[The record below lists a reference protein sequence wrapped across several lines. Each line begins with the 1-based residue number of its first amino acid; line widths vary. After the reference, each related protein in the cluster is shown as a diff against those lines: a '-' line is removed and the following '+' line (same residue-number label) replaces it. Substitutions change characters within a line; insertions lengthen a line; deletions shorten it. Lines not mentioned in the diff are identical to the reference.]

1 MRTILK
7 KEPPPLLERKHQT
20 STLSSSRDAENLWR
34 RFRGSDGGKQTR
46 SWLLE
51 QQWWLCAYTEISL
64 KDFAHG
70 FHLEHIEPKSKNP
83 KRTFDYHNIVISVLH
98 SDALQEFSKQDRF
111 GGHFKLKEY
120 DPERFVSPLQS
131 DCKRYFDYLSS
142 GKVEPAHELNE
153 KDQEKAQYT
162 INQLNLNAP
171 YLVNSRRHWLIEIE
185 DVIDQLLD
193 DISALK
199 RLAECEL
206 CDTGGTLRQF
216 HTAAKKRFGRL
227 GDQVMDE
234 SCPECSTSTKNQS
247 TK

>member
-7 KEPPPLLERKHQT
+7 DEPPPLLERKYEN
-20 STLSSSRDAENLWR
+20 STLSSSRGAENLWG
-34 RFRGSDGGKQTR
+34 RFKGSNGGKQTR

-64 KDFAHG
+64 KNFEHG
-70 FHLEHIEPKSKNP
+70 SHLEHIEPKSRNP
-83 KRTFDYHNIVISVLH
+83 QRTFDYHNIVVSALH
-98 SDALQEFSKQDRF
+98 SDALHEFSKQDRF

-120 DPERFVSPLQS
+120 DPGRFVSPLQP
-131 DCKRYFDYLSS
+131 DCERYFDYLSS
-142 GKVEPAHELNE
+142 GRVEPAHALNE
-153 KDQEKAQYT
+153 EDKEKAQYT
-162 INQLNLNAP
+162 IDLLNLNAR
-171 YLVNSRRHWLIEIE
+171 YLVNARRHWLEEIE
-185 DVIDQLLD
+185 YEIDKLLD
-193 DISALK
+193 DITALK

-206 CDTGGTLRQF
+206 CDTTGALRQF

-234 SCPECSTSTKNQS
+234 FCPQCLTSTKNTP